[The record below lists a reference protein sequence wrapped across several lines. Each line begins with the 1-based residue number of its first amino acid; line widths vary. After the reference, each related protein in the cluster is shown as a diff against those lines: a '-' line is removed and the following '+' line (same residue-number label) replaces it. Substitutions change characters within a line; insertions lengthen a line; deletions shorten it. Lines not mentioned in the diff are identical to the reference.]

1 MSNELESPQADSTGK
16 VVTSSNALLNL
27 LYRPPY
33 VGLLAFVI
41 VFVVQALGHTVMIV
55 MEEVWPGQDYIYES
69 AFAMGLFGAILLFI
83 GMKNNQKE
91 VTATW
96 LGFWAGTFLWTGWI
110 EFSFVWAGNYLSVP
124 DLMDPR
130 IPGAI
135 ATKAEY
141 LVMMSSIGILGATL
155 AYFHLNKET
164 KCNYFLWFQRNLRLS
179 TGKPN
184 PNHERNFA
192 AITAL
197 ETIYVIW
204 FFYLFLLFIYDE
216 SILGDHHPAMY
227 VIFFLN
233 TIWAFYLFIR
243 LMKFWRVTTA
253 IRYAIPTAIIAWNM
267 VEIGGR
273 WHLFTEFWERPQE
286 FALEMSLFTLGTI
299 IAAFLAVRTPAHKKA
314 ELSRQKLAEQT
325 ALRGKVAAAEGKG

>member
-1 MSNELESPQADSTGK
+1 MSNDIQPSKADASGK
-16 VVTSSNALLNL
+16 VVTSNNALFNV
-27 LYRPPY
+27 LYRPPW
-33 VGLLAFVI
+33 VGLLAFII

-69 AFAMGLFGAILLFI
+69 AFAMGLLGAVLLFL
-83 GMKNNQKE
+83 GMKNNHRE
-91 VTATW
+91 VYATW
-96 LGFWAGTFLWTGWI
+96 MGFWAGTFLWTGWI
-110 EFSFVWAGNYLSVP
+110 EFSFVWAGNYLNVP

-141 LVMMSSIGILGATL
+141 LVMMSSIGILGTTL
-155 AYFHLNKET
+155 VYFHLNKET
-164 KCNYFLWFQRNLRLS
+164 KCNYFLWFQRNLKLS

-184 PNHERNFA
+184 TNHERNFA

-197 ETIYVIW
+197 ETVYVIW

-216 SILGDHHPAMY
+216 SILGDHHPAVY

-273 WHLFTEFWERPQE
+273 WHLFTEFWEKPQE
-286 FALEMSLFTLGTI
+286 FWLEMSLFTAGTV
-299 IAAFLAVRTPAHKKA
+299 IAAWLAFRVPTNKKA
-314 ELSRQKLAEQT
+314 ELSRQKLAAQQAAQQAAT
-325 ALRGKVAAAEGKG
+325 AAGRG